1 MTSLIDVIFL
11 LLLFFMLS
19 STFTRFS
26 EVELAAAGAGGADRP
41 EAPVFLSLTPDSL
54 QLNGNTAHLATLPD
68 ALVQYRAD
76 DAPLTVLIALKG
88 AVTAQRLTDALAALR
103 GIKGLHVTVLEST

>member
-26 EVELAAAGAGGADRP
+26 EVELAAAGSGGGDRP
-41 EAPVFLSLTPDSL
+41 DTTVFLSLTPDSL
-54 QLNGNTAHLATLPD
+54 QLNGNTSNLNALPD
-68 ALVQYRAD
+68 ALAQHRTG
-76 DAPLTVLIALKG
+76 DAPLTVLIAMKG
-88 AVTAQRLTDALAALR
+88 AVTAQRLTDALASLR
-103 GIKGLHVTVLEST
+103 GIKGLRVTVLEST